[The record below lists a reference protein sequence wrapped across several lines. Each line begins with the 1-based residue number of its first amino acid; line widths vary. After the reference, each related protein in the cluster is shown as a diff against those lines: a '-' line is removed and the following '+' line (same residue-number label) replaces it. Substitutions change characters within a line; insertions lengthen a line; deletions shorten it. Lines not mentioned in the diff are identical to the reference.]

1 MRFKAITHIALGN
14 WYYFLFFSSL
24 FIGIF
29 DDYLAVIMKEFISDC
44 FKETYKFYLNSLLY
58 NQSCQIPP
66 FKNSIAIFL
75 NDMRQYLFVTG

>member
-1 MRFKAITHIALGN
+1 
-14 WYYFLFFSSL
+14 
-24 FIGIF
+24 
-29 DDYLAVIMKEFISDC
+29 MKEFISDC

-66 FKNSIAIFL
+66 FNNSIAIFL